1 MLVLI
6 GGTALITYTLTS
18 RSSTPVVETPASEP
32 STPASSAGDSAVA
45 KERLCAAF
53 LQTTKGSTGRGGV
66 VSDGELNT
74 ANVLRIVASV
84 VTIQR
89 ATTNDVAPDVAEL
102 ANAFVDGK
110 LALANAALANESIE
124 ELVRLNGLGNEAT
137 RNLADACGIA
147 Y

>member
-1 MLVLI
+1 M
-6 GGTALITYTLTS
+6 
-18 RSSTPVVETPASEP
+18 
-32 STPASSAGDSAVA
+32 
-45 KERLCAAF
+45 
-53 LQTTKGSTGRGGV
+53 
-66 VSDGELNT
+66 
-74 ANVLRIVASV
+74 